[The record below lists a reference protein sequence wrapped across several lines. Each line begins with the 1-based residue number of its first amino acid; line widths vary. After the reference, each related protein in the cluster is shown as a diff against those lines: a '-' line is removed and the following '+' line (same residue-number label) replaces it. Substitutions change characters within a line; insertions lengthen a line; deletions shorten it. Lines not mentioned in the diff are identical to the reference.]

1 MAYQTQFRRLDVLI
15 EPMRLRAV
23 LLPELL
29 VQVKVWFRGRR
40 GFKDVRGIE
49 AVLGN
54 PRHRIAI
61 IAGVPEGRIGLLE
74 GMHPPVSQN
83 APPPSAQ
90 SPGRPPVPGAHGSN
104 GPACRFRGAGA
115 AGCRRAG
122 DRPAV
127 PDAGAASVA
136 PPRSRTLSGMGPG

>member
-74 GMHPPVSQN
+74 RMHPQADIFVGVVFPFIIEHVCGK
-83 APPPSAQ
+83 
-90 SPGRPPVPGAHGSN
+90 GRTQDVQGFAENVPQFIH
-104 GPACRFRGAGA
+104 R
-115 AGCRRAG
+115 
-122 DRPAV
+122 
-127 PDAGAASVA
+127 
-136 PPRSRTLSGMGPG
+136 